1 MCSNVIKRCHRGM
14 SMGWIGDQIV
24 ALRGDDFPA
33 AVLALISLVT
43 VLVGTWALL
52 VAAIASIPGLRGLAI
67 AFTPRVLRGVLFAG
81 VAGALTVPATHADD
95 RGVDGLRLPDRPL
108 VSGAVA
114 PAEKQSTVLVQSGDT
129 LWAIARGR
137 LGPEADASTTAHAV
151 DRWHDAN
158 REVIGPDPDLIHPGQ
173 RLAPPSEDRP

>member
-1 MCSNVIKRCHRGM
+1 
-14 SMGWIGDQIV
+14 MGLVGDQIA

-33 AVLALISLVT
+33 AVLALISLIT
-43 VLVGTWALL
+43 VVIGAWALL
-52 VAAIASIPGLRGLAI
+52 VAALSSIPALRDLAV
-67 AFTPRVLRGVLFAG
+67 AFTPRILRGVLFAG
-81 VAGALTVPATHADD
+81 VAGALTVPAAQAED

-108 VSGAVA
+108 VAGSVE
-114 PAEKQSTVLVQSGDT
+114 PAAGQSTAVVQDGDT
-129 LWAIARGR
+129 LWAIVRDR
-137 LGPEADASTTAHAV
+137 LGPDADVATTAYEV

>member
-1 MCSNVIKRCHRGM
+1 
-14 SMGWIGDQIV
+14 MGSIDDQIA

-52 VAAIASIPGLRGLAI
+52 IAVLASIPALRGLAV
-67 AFTPRVLRGVLFAG
+67 AFTPRILRGVLFAG
-81 VAGALTVPATHADD
+81 VVGALGVPAAQADD

-108 VSGAVA
+108 VAGAIE
-114 PAEKQSTVLVQSGDT
+114 PAQHSTVVVRSGDT
-129 LWAIARGR
+129 LWAIVRDR
-137 LGPEADASTTAHAV
+137 LGPSADIATTAGEV

-158 REVIGPDPDLIHPGQ
+158 REVIGSDPDLIYPGQ